1 MDPDLGKQISYNKTS
16 FFEGCYFFF
25 TSHGL
30 FFFIPIK
37 SRFCVLGSLDKNL
50 VKGKLILCDHL
61 TATEPFNA
69 GAIGVIMQGEGSQD
83 LAYSYPLSAS
93 YMGLTDGHAISLYI
107 NATRY
112 IYPGRSLNC

>member
-1 MDPDLGKQISYNKTS
+1 M
-16 FFEGCYFFF
+16 
-25 TSHGL
+25 
-30 FFFIPIK
+30 
-37 SRFCVLGSLDKNL
+37 GSLDKNL

-69 GAIGVIMQGEGSQD
+69 GAIGVIMQGEGFQD

-112 IYPGRSLNC
+112 IYLGRSRNC